1 MYMIDDWITIIGYS
15 KHKLATKKHVVLPD
29 KIREISYHTPTS
41 PSRPL
46 SSVPISGRCGAVR
59 LYDQLS
65 LSRRWCRDDHT
76 KKQLMRCG
84 TIQTIR

>member
-46 SSVPISGRCGAVR
+46 SSVRISGRCGAVR
-59 LYDQLS
+59 LYDQLG
-65 LSRRWCRDDHT
+65 LNRLKLC
-76 KKQLMRCG
+76 
-84 TIQTIR
+84 